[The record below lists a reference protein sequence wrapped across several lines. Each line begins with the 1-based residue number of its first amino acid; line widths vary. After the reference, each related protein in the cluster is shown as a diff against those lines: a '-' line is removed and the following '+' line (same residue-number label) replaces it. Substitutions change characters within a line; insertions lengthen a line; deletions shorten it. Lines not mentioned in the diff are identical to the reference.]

1 MRCGPAWPRRRPACR
16 PWRHWPPWGDA
27 WGWIA
32 CRPMDQLVLA
42 WGVGTR
48 PLGAA
53 RQLVAQLQAAT
64 AGHLPCFPREALP
77 PSAKALLAVD
87 GVWMPP
93 RRWPPPALC
102 DASVVQERK
111 DGRGIHVT
119 TRVGDGT
126 IAQVEAAL
134 QASPVR
140 WTINT
145 DGVER
150 HKLTVRQQARRR
162 GRQGTACPKSQTT
175 SGSSSPSPLPTITS
189 LFPTG

>member
-1 MRCGPAWPRRRPACR
+1 MAPLRQGPRGR
-16 PWRHWPPWGDA
+16 
-27 WGWIA
+27 
-32 CRPMDQLVLA
+32 
-42 WGVGTR
+42 
-48 PLGAA
+48 
-53 RQLVAQLQAAT
+53 
-64 AGHLPCFPREALP
+64 FP
-77 PSAKALLAVD
+77 
-87 GVWMPP
+87 PP

-162 GRQGTACPKSQTT
+162 GRQVHACSKEPDDLGQQLPLAFAYYSFVVPHRSVRQRLPHSLATTGRNGSRTQWQPVPPAMAAGLTDQMWTRDALLRFRVLPKDLGCCMILVPVIGTLLDTVWK
-175 SGSSSPSPLPTITS
+175 
-189 LFPTG
+189 